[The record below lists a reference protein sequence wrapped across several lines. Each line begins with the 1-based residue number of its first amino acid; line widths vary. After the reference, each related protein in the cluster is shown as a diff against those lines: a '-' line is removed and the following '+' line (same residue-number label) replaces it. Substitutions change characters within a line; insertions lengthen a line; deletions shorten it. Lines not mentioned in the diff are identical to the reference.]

1 MPTSVCPTSMAM
13 VRVVLVEPENE
24 GNVGAVA
31 RAMRNF
37 NVADLMLVKPC
48 ALGVE
53 AQKRA
58 MHGVEVLRAAQSV
71 EDLDRALRGVDLVV
85 GTSGIATSNEKKF
98 ARIAITPSELARRVG
113 PMDGTLAVLFG
124 REDFG
129 LLDEELRKCDLLVT
143 IPASSDY
150 PILNLS
156 HAVAIILYALYLE
169 RSPRRAIREASGSEK
184 DRLHAAFADLLDAT
198 DYPAHKN
205 VRTRT
210 MFRRLLGRAVPTKW
224 EFHALM
230 GVFQRATK
238 RIHRLERDRGIER

>member
-1 MPTSVCPTSMAM
+1 MAT

-37 NVADLMLVKPC
+37 NVADLILVRPC

-53 AQKRA
+53 ARRRA
-58 MHGVEVLRAAQSV
+58 MHGIEVLRGAHSV

-85 GTSGIATSNEKKF
+85 GTSGIASSNEKKF
-98 ARIAITPSELARRVG
+98 ARIAITPSELARRVD
-113 PMDGTLAVLFG
+113 PMEGTLAILFG

-129 LLDEELRKCDLLVT
+129 LLEEELQKCDLLVT
-143 IPASSDY
+143 IPASTEY

-156 HAVAIILYALYLE
+156 HAVAILLYALFIE

-184 DRLHAAFADLLDAT
+184 DRLHIAFADLLDAT
-198 DYPAHKN
+198 DYPAHKG
-205 VRTRT
+205 VRTRM
-210 MFRRLLGRAVPTKW
+210 MFRRLVGRAVPSKW
-224 EFHALM
+224 EFHAFM
-230 GVFQRATK
+230 GVLQRATS
-238 RIHRLERDRGIER
+238 RIRRLERDRGSNDDPER